1 MRRGYM
7 FSLLIFFLCISV
19 SFAQVPGL
27 KFEHIG
33 SESGLPQNTI
43 HGIVKDKYGFMW
55 FGTWDGLCRYDGYS
69 FKIYRF
75 DPVNK
80 NSLNNSR
87 VHNIIKD
94 SNNDI
99 WILTF
104 KGEELC
110 RYNYERDNFDRIPV
124 SKVSPSFFKLLHRW
138 NHYESIR
145 CSFKQY
151 KWKLDLHTNSLLQW
165 DTISNKKK
173 YYDSNPADRWTL
185 SDPYAV
191 DIYKDNH
198 NIFWVGTFSNGISK
212 ANLNAKPFEYFYH
225 DSKNPKSI
233 INNHVR
239 ALCEDKQG
247 NLWVGTYDKGITLI
261 GKDGS
266 YRHIVFSGDD
276 KINYT
281 HNQVKII
288 FCDSRGVVWIGTKK
302 GMINYN
308 PATKAFREFE
318 KFNNEHT
325 SVYGILEDK
334 DHNVWFA
341 TFWRGLYKYNPS
353 KDDFV
358 NFDFEKT
365 LLNKNARII
374 IQDRKKQIWVGTE
387 GGGVTVLKPVRDT
400 IQVVKRLYQ
409 DQNNPNNSIS
419 DDRIN
424 SIYEDSSGLIWIG
437 TGNGLDCYDPVAKK
451 FIRLPKKTGLA
462 NIAISGII
470 GDDKGYLWISHKKG
484 ISKLNRKNF
493 ASRNYTLQDGLQS
506 NEFSDGVVYK
516 SRFSKKLY
524 FGGNN
529 GFNAFDPDS
538 ILSEKTVPNTV
549 LTDLEVLNH
558 KVGVNENVNGR
569 IILNKPLYLTKEIE
583 LTYEDKSFAIE
594 FAGLHYS
601 NPRGNKYA
609 FKLEGFDDTWVY
621 TDASRRIASYA
632 NLEPGHYTFKVI
644 SSNSDGVWNLKPAML
659 SIVVKP
665 PFWASTWAYIL
676 YGLIVLGII
685 YIYHYYSTKFARL
698 QSKLAYES
706 LIREKENELHQSKLH
721 FFTNISHEIKTPL
734 TLILAPI
741 ERLSELFL
749 ENKAV
754 QEQLMAMKS
763 SGDRLLKLVNQL
775 LDFRKLETGNA
786 ELNPQKNDI
795 VAFINKVIEPFRLLA
810 EMKNISLEFVNPVN
824 SFSFYFDDDK
834 LEKVIANLLSNALK
848 FTPASGWIK
857 VKLNREGI
865 NGADWAVIEVINI
878 GKGISDSDQDRIFKP
893 FQQGSGKREGG
904 TGLGLAYSK
913 SLIEL
918 HGGSISL
925 SSSELEDSLS
935 ETCFR
940 IILPLTADR
949 GMVEKISD
957 KEDIKQNGAA
967 VSEPLF
973 LGLPADIELP
983 EDSKEERLIINGK
996 QPVVLLVEDN
1006 TELRTYLKLHF
1017 EKFYQI
1023 REAENG
1029 KDGLV
1034 LALQKLPDLIISDV
1048 MMAEM
1053 DGLEFCKSIKSDIR
1067 TAHIPVIL
1075 LTARAPIEDRIEG
1088 IETGADDYIT
1098 KPFSLKFLTIKA
1110 RNLLIDRNKLKEKY
1124 RKEINLEPTAD
1135 VPLSVDEKLL
1145 KKLLQYIE
1153 ERLVDPELNVDDIC
1167 SEVGVGRTQLYK
1179 KVKSLTGLSIA
1190 EMIREIRLKRA
1201 KQLLQGRKFNVNEVA
1216 YMVGFS
1222 DADYFRRCFKAEF
1235 GITPSEYNKGLEL
1248 KER

>member
-1 MRRGYM
+1 
-7 FSLLIFFLCISV
+7 
-19 SFAQVPGL
+19 
-27 KFEHIG
+27 
-33 SESGLPQNTI
+33 
-43 HGIVKDKYGFMW
+43 
-55 FGTWDGLCRYDGYS
+55 
-69 FKIYRF
+69 
-75 DPVNK
+75 
-80 NSLNNSR
+80 
-87 VHNIIKD
+87 
-94 SNNDI
+94 
-99 WILTF
+99 
-104 KGEELC
+104 
-110 RYNYERDNFDRIPV
+110 
-124 SKVSPSFFKLLHRW
+124 
-138 NHYESIR
+138 
-145 CSFKQY
+145 
-151 KWKLDLHTNSLLQW
+151 
-165 DTISNKKK
+165 
-173 YYDSNPADRWTL
+173 
-185 SDPYAV
+185 
-191 DIYKDNH
+191 
-198 NIFWVGTFSNGISK
+198 
-212 ANLNAKPFEYFYH
+212 
-225 DSKNPKSI
+225 
-233 INNHVR
+233 
-239 ALCEDKQG
+239 
-247 NLWVGTYDKGITLI
+247 
-261 GKDGS
+261 
-266 YRHIVFSGDD
+266 
-276 KINYT
+276 
-281 HNQVKII
+281 
-288 FCDSRGVVWIGTKK
+288 
-302 GMINYN
+302 
-308 PATKAFREFE
+308 
-318 KFNNEHT
+318 
-325 SVYGILEDK
+325 
-334 DHNVWFA
+334 
-341 TFWRGLYKYNPS
+341 
-353 KDDFV
+353 
-358 NFDFEKT
+358 
-365 LLNKNARII
+365 
-374 IQDRKKQIWVGTE
+374 
-387 GGGVTVLKPVRDT
+387 
-400 IQVVKRLYQ
+400 
-409 DQNNPNNSIS
+409 
-419 DDRIN
+419 
-424 SIYEDSSGLIWIG
+424 
-437 TGNGLDCYDPVAKK
+437 
-451 FIRLPKKTGLA
+451 
-462 NIAISGII
+462 
-470 GDDKGYLWISHKKG
+470 
-484 ISKLNRKNF
+484 
-493 ASRNYTLQDGLQS
+493 
-506 NEFSDGVVYK
+506 
-516 SRFSKKLY
+516 
-524 FGGNN
+524 
-529 GFNAFDPDS
+529 
-538 ILSEKTVPNTV
+538 
-549 LTDLEVLNH
+549 
-558 KVGVNENVNGR
+558 
-569 IILNKPLYLTKEIE
+569 
-583 LTYEDKSFAIE
+583 
-594 FAGLHYS
+594 
-601 NPRGNKYA
+601 
-609 FKLEGFDDTWVY
+609 
-621 TDASRRIASYA
+621 
-632 NLEPGHYTFKVI
+632 
-644 SSNSDGVWNLKPAML
+644 
-659 SIVVKP
+659 
-665 PFWASTWAYIL
+665 
-676 YGLIVLGII
+676 
-685 YIYHYYSTKFARL
+685 
-698 QSKLAYES
+698 
-706 LIREKENELHQSKLH
+706 
-721 FFTNISHEIKTPL
+721 
-734 TLILAPI
+734 
-741 ERLSELFL
+741 
-749 ENKAV
+749 
-754 QEQLMAMKS
+754 MAMKS

-786 ELNPQKNDI
+786 ELNPQKSDI

-865 NGADWAVIEVINI
+865 NGADWAVIEVINT
-878 GKGISDSDQDRIFKP
+878 GKGISDSDKERIFKP

-949 GMVEKISD
+949 GMVENISD

-967 VSEPLF
+967 VSEALF

-1029 KDGLV
+1029 KDGLDR
-1034 LALQKLPDLIISDV
+1034 ALQELPDLIISDV

-1235 GITPSEYNKGLEL
+1235 GITPSEYNKGIEL
-1248 KER
+1248 KEG